1 MEVGM
6 FFKLESPKLQTLSI
20 FGHGE
25 KAGRV
30 LGGGGFVNT
39 FHAPHLE
46 LMLKCCL
53 KLINAINKK
62 WRAGCQGPFLT

>member
-30 LGGGGFVNT
+30 LGLGGICQHISCSPSGINVEMLSEVN
-39 FHAPHLE
+39 
-46 LMLKCCL
+46 
-53 KLINAINKK
+53 
-62 WRAGCQGPFLT
+62 